1 MAPHG
6 YNNTT
11 QTVREGKVQRRP
23 ANYRTGG
30 TITKLL
36 IFGFRTF
43 LWHASAIFV
52 PVLLLSTDNNL
63 LPQKIENARQKMEL
77 AEVEAS
83 LQSPIESR
91 TSKTNQLHRNTAI
104 GNLHNVLIHGMTF
117 DYSRSFG
124 NILCCCRPTIKINY
138 ASGHLIHVIF
148 LHLNHFH
155 LHVSLQL
162 TA

>member
-11 QTVREGKVQRRP
+11 QTVREGKVQQRP

-91 TSKTNQLHRNTAI
+91 TSKTNQLQRNTAI
-104 GNLHNVLIHGMTF
+104 GQNLHNVLIK
-117 DYSRSFG
+117 
-124 NILCCCRPTIKINY
+124 L
-138 ASGHLIHVIF
+138 F
-148 LHLNHFH
+148 L
-155 LHVSLQL
+155 VAEQL
-162 TA
+162 TV